1 MLFEIP
7 IGRKVLLYT
16 RPISMRWGD
25 KKLSKLCKEEL
36 DKDPDEQK
44 EVFVFTNKKKD
55 QIAVF
60 YVDNNGPTMF
70 LKLLNDT
77 TFIFPVP
84 ETVEQ
89 IALEISGKLLL
100 KLLR

>member
-1 MLFEIP
+1 MFFEIP
-7 IGRKVLLYT
+7 IDRKVLLYT
-16 RPISMRWGD
+16 RPINMRWGD

-44 EVFVFTNKKKD
+44 EVFVFTNSKKD
-55 QIAVF
+55 QIAIF
-60 YVDNNGPTMF
+60 YVDNIGPTLF
-70 LKLLNDT
+70 SKLLNDK

-84 ETVEQ
+84 ENDDQ
-89 IALEISGKLLL
+89 ISIEISGKLLL